1 MTKAEFLAALRSR
14 LAGLPGEDT
23 ETFLDYYG
31 EIIDDRIEDGLSE
44 AEAVEALGSIDAV
57 VGGILEETP
66 LPRLVRA
73 KVAPRRALRIW
84 EIVLLVLGAPVWL
97 SLLIA
102 AAAVL
107 LAVYAVIWAVVA
119 VLFAVFVSFAA
130 GVPAGLAGAVLAA
143 VAGGAAPALLSAAA
157 GLVCAG
163 LAILMFHA
171 ACLSVRGAVW
181 LGRIILRGI
190 KIGLVGKEAAA

>member
-84 EIVLLVLGAPVWL
+84 EIVLLVLGADAPRLDLPEAREWSAL
-97 SLLIA
+97 APAGEQTAQAIA
-102 AAAVL
+102 ARLLQETLLDAAF
-107 LAVYAVIWAVVA
+107 APGQWVI
-119 VLFAVFVSFAA
+119 
-130 GVPAGLAGAVLAA
+130 
-143 VAGGAAPALLSAAA
+143 
-157 GLVCAG
+157 
-163 LAILMFHA
+163 
-171 ACLSVRGAVW
+171 
-181 LGRIILRGI
+181 
-190 KIGLVGKEAAA
+190 